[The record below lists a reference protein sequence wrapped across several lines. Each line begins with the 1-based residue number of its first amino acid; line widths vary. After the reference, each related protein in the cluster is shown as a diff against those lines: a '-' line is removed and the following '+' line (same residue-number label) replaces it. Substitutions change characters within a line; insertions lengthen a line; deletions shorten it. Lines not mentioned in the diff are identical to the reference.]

1 MSRTLYENKQ
11 NFRRAFVI
19 SHDDKRKTSQLEDA
33 ETGRTFDLSDST
45 MKRWWKPILDGEE
58 VKEVTEQV
66 KQMPAK
72 QVAEI
77 TDKALEDAK
86 LVQMPGTEDP
96 NWGKEH
102 WVADD
107 VAGDGTPL
115 AEVGKEIAAQAA
127 EKAKQAAKSKAS
139 KKSSK
144 EKAPKLSVDDLLAKV
159 EPVLKEAGYEI
170 KHASGKLTRFMNIK
184 GVGDLYIGSKKC
196 SLSIRPSQVPEGYIP
211 DRVRQCA
218 FGAAFDISYDELDK
232 LTTIINKMPKTT
244 KKEEK

>member
-45 MKRWWKPILDGEE
+45 LKRWWKVIDEE
-58 VKEVTEQV
+58 APEVQE
-66 KQMPAK
+66 
-72 QVAEI
+72 AE
-77 TDKALEDAK
+77 
-86 LVQMPGTEDP
+86 LVPMPGAEDP

-102 WVADD
+102 WAADD

-127 EKAKQAAKSKAS
+127 EKAKQAAKPKVP
-139 KKSSK
+139 KKPAK
-144 EKAPKLSVDDLLAKV
+144 EKAPKVSVEELIGKV
-159 EPVLKEAGYEI
+159 EPVLKDAGYEI
-170 KHASGKLTRFMNIK
+170 KHASDKLSRFMNIK

-196 SLSIRPSQVPEGYIP
+196 SLSIRPNQVPEGYTP

-218 FGAAFDISYDELDK
+218 FGAAFDISYDELNK

>member
-11 NFRRAFVI
+11 NFKRAFVI

-33 ETGRTFDLSDST
+33 DNGRTFDLSDST
-45 MKRWWKPILDGEE
+45 LKRWWKVVDEE
-58 VKEVTEQV
+58 VIENVEE
-66 KQMPAK
+66 P
-72 QVAEI
+72 
-77 TDKALEDAK
+77 K
-86 LVQMPGTEDP
+86 LVPMPGTEAL
-96 NWGKEH
+96 NWGEEH
-102 WVADD
+102 WAADD

-115 AEVGKEIAAQAA
+115 AEVGKEIAVQAA
-127 EKAKQAAKSKAS
+127 EKAKQVAKPKAP
-139 KKSSK
+139 KKSAK
-144 EKAPKLSVDDLLAKV
+144 EKAPKVSVEELISKV
-159 EPVLKEAGYEI
+159 EPILKDAGYEI

-196 SLSIRPSQVPEGYIP
+196 SLSIRPNQVPEGYTP

-232 LTTIINKMPKTT
+232 LTTIISKMPKIT

>member
-33 ETGRTFDLSDST
+33 ATGRTFDLSDST
-45 MKRWWKPILDGEE
+45 LKRWWKVIDEE
-58 VKEVTEQV
+58 VQE
-66 KQMPAK
+66 
-72 QVAEI
+72 AE
-77 TDKALEDAK
+77 
-86 LVQMPGTEDP
+86 LVPMPGTEDP

-102 WVADD
+102 WAADD

-127 EKAKQAAKSKAS
+127 EKAKQAAKPKAP
-139 KKSSK
+139 KKPVK
-144 EKAPKLSVDDLLAKV
+144 EKAPKVSVEELIGKV
-159 EPVLKEAGYEI
+159 EPILKDAGYEI
-170 KHASGKLTRFMNIK
+170 KHASDKLSRFMNIK

-196 SLSIRPSQVPEGYIP
+196 SLSIRPNQVPEGYTP

-232 LTTIINKMPKTT
+232 LTTIINKMPKTM

>member
-19 SHDDKRKTSQLEDA
+19 FHDDKRKTSQLEDA

-45 MKRWWKPILDGEE
+45 LKRWWKVIDEDTTDLKNVPDNQYVQE
-58 VKEVTEQV
+58 VMEQ
-66 KQMPAK
+66 K
-72 QVAEI
+72 
-77 TDKALEDAK
+77 KALGIECPPIESFTV
-86 LVQMPGTEDP
+86 LS
-96 NWGKEH
+96 
-102 WVADD
+102 DD
-107 VAGDGTPL
+107 EVAGDGTPL

-127 EKAKQAAKSKAS
+127 EKAKAAKKPA
-139 KKSSK
+139 K
-144 EKAPKLSVDDLLAKV
+144 EKAPKVSVEELIGKV
-159 EPVLKEAGYEI
+159 ELVLKDAGYEI
-170 KHASGKLTRFMNIK
+170 KHASDKLSRFMNIK

-196 SLSIRPSQVPEGYIP
+196 SLSIRPNQVPEGYTP